1 MQLKQANTLLVAA
14 MVVVA
19 LIVLAACYLIYNGIS
34 QSNEAKQERDD
45 NFSSFERTFK
55 KADPFPNEDNIRR
68 LGDNIEVMSNGYE
81 RLVAELGDG
90 VALAEVDNVAVF
102 GRRREEVINGLT
114 AAAPIGHSGTRI
126 IPADFMF
133 GFESY
138 RDGHATTRESAPR
151 LLLQLDIINAI
162 VREMY
167 ASDIL
172 ALTSVT
178 REVFEG
184 DSAENAEEQDDS
196 GRRGRRRGGRR
207 SSRGDESLA
216 DASGSDSNG
225 DLTDID
231 VPLNRQKFHFAFD
244 AKEEALVNLLN
255 RLAAMP
261 MYVAVTRLE
270 FEKAGAD
277 VAAATPERAAA
288 PRERRTSQRNRRVGS
303 NRKEPEAPAAPEE
316 TEDAPTGRLARLF
329 SGRNLESP
337 VHVQLDVE
345 VYNIHRPAAE
355 SAATETEE

>member
-1 MQLKQANTLLVAA
+1 MQLKQANTLLVAS

-19 LIVLAACYLIYNGIS
+19 VIVLAACYLIYNGIS
-34 QSNEAKQERDD
+34 LSDDAKMERDD
-45 NFSSFERTFK
+45 NYANFERTFR
-55 KADPFPNEDNIRR
+55 KADPFPNEENIKRM
-68 LGDNIEVMSNGYE
+68 GENIEVMAGGYD
-81 RLVAELGDG
+81 RLLADLGEGVTLAPVATD
-90 VALAEVDNVAVF
+90 AEF
-102 GRRREEVINGLT
+102 GRRREQVLSELTT
-114 AAAPIGHSGTRI
+114 AAPVGHSGTRI

-133 GFESY
+133 GFDSY
-138 RDGHATTRESAPR
+138 RDGHAASLETIPR

-184 DSAENAEEQDDS
+184 DAQTTEDQEES
-196 GRRGRRRGGRR
+196 GGRRGRRRGR
-207 SSRGDESLA
+207 SRDDESS
-216 DASGSDSNG
+216 ASEGSSDPTG

-231 VPLNRQKFHFAFD
+231 VPLNRQKFRFAFD
-244 AKEEALVNLLN
+244 AKEEAVISLLN

-277 VAAATPERAAA
+277 VASAAPERGSSS
-288 PRERRTSQRNRRVGS
+288 PRERRSPQRSRRFGS
-303 NRKEPEAPAAPEE
+303 RQESNAPAPEE
-316 TEDAPTGRLARLF
+316 AEAEAAPSGRLARLF

-345 VYNIHRPAAE
+345 VYNIHRPVAE
-355 SAATETEE
+355 TAATETEE

>member
-1 MQLKQANTLLVAA
+1 MQLKQANTLLVAS

-34 QSNEAKQERDD
+34 LSDAAKMERDD
-45 NFSSFERTFK
+45 NFANFERTFR
-55 KADPFPNEDNIRR
+55 KADPFPNEDNIKRM
-68 LGDNIEVMSNGYE
+68 GQNIEVMSNGYD
-81 RLVAELGDG
+81 RLVSDLGEG
-90 VALAEVDNVAVF
+90 VTLADVDNVAVF

-133 GFESY
+133 GFDSY

-151 LLLQLDIINAI
+151 LLLQLDIIDAI

-167 ASDIL
+167 ASGIL
-172 ALTSVT
+172 ALTSVG

-184 DSAENAEEQDDS
+184 DASEASENQEDS
-196 GRRGRRRGGRR
+196 GRRVRRRGGARD
-207 SSRGDESLA
+207 DE
-216 DASGSDSNG
+216 ASASDSTVDTNG
-225 DLTDID
+225 DLQDID
-231 VPLNRQKFHFAFD
+231 VPLNRQKFRFAFD

-277 VAAATPERAAA
+277 VAAATPERASA
-288 PRERRTSQRNRRVGS
+288 PRERRGAGGPRGRRFGS
-303 NRKEPEAPAAPEE
+303 KQQEPEPAAEE
-316 TEDAPTGRLARLF
+316 PAEDAPSGRLARLF

-345 VYNIHRPAAE
+345 VYNIHRPVAE
-355 SAATETEE
+355 TAATETED